1 MFLRIRRRT
10 WRRVGAVLL
19 CVALSVGAL
28 TAIARWTGGS
38 YDIVSQIRGDRNP
51 ANLLTVED
59 YTVEKNKN
67 GKMEA
72 STRYGIDYKVKE
84 DGRVVLT
91 GTNKNYEGSNGEKY
105 QTVPF
110 AAVTLKAGE
119 YTLSGYEKA
128 GANTLGVYAL
138 VNGNEVRGDID
149 GTFKLSQ
156 ESTVVIGFYIY
167 NDVRTFNTTLSPVLV
182 AGATAGSFYTK

>member
-1 MFLRIRRRT
+1 MRKGF
-10 WRRVGAVLL
+10 WRRLGTIVL

-38 YDIVSQIRGDRNP
+38 YDIITQLRGDRNP
-51 ANLLTVED
+51 DNLLTVEN
-59 YTVEKNKN
+59 YTVEKNKS

-72 STRYGIDYKVKE
+72 STRYGIDYKVKD

-105 QTVPF
+105 QTVPL
-110 AAVTLKAGE
+110 ASVTLKAGE

-138 VNGNEVRGDID
+138 VNGNEVRGDIA
-149 GTFKLSQ
+149 GTFTLSQ

-167 NDVRTFNTTLSPVLV
+167 NDVRTFNTTLYPVLV